1 MGMKVKLGDADAH
14 FRTVSYDRDKDHV
27 CLIDQ
32 RVLPH
37 DFKILSST
45 HFEETADAIRDMVVR
60 GAGAIGATAA
70 YGFAQGIRQW
80 EGGPDVTPEFN
91 QYVRLVFDTLGQAR
105 PTAVDPMNA
114 LKWMLGRL
122 NALNSSRVSEWKE
135 TCLQLAEQFASDNVE
150 DCQAIGRHGEPLIR
164 EGMNILTHCNAGWL
178 AFVDFG
184 SATAPV
190 YSAWDAGKRFH
201 VYCDETRP
209 RLQGAALTAWELF
222 NHGVDHTVIADNA
235 AGFLMSRG
243 KIDMVITGSDRVIAA
258 TGEVANKIG
267 TFTKA
272 VLAHHH
278 KIPFYVAI
286 PTSTLDWELQSGT
299 QIPIEE
305 RSEQEIHTVSG
316 IGTESGAWES
326 VRITNPGSP
335 ASNYGFDI
343 TPPELITGIITP
355 AGIFK
360 PDELMR
366 LQNSSSAADPT

>member
-1 MGMKVKLGDADAH
+1 MKVKLGDTESH
-14 FRTVSYDRDKDHV
+14 FRTVSYDRDNDHV
-27 CLIDQ
+27 CLIEQ
-32 RVLPH
+32 RLLPH
-37 DFKILSST
+37 DFEILSSS
-45 HFEETADAIRDMVVR
+45 HFRETADAIKDMVVR

-80 EGGPDVTPEFN
+80 EGEADVSPQFD
-91 QYVRLVFDTLGQAR
+91 QYVNHVFDTLGQAR

-122 NALNSSRVSEWKE
+122 KALNSSRVSEWKE
-135 TCLQLAEQFASDNVE
+135 ASLELAEQFASDNVE
-150 DCQAIGRHGEPLIR
+150 DCRAIGRYGEPLIR

-184 SATAPV
+184 SATAPI

-222 NHGVDHTVIADNA
+222 NHGVDHTIIADNA
-235 AGFLMSRG
+235 AGFLMSQG

-286 PTSTLDWELQSGT
+286 PTSTLDWELESGA

-316 IGTESGAWES
+316 IGTHSGARQS
-326 VRITNPGSP
+326 VRITNQGSP
-335 ASNYGFDI
+335 ASNFGFDI
-343 TPPELITGIITP
+343 TPPELISGIITP

-360 PDELMR
+360 PHELMQLR
-366 LQNSSSAADPT
+366 NSAAAADLN